1 MRQKKRAEEL
11 QEKRLAKLLPRCQR
25 APGASCLKDIQRALM
40 KNAYRRVEAVFD
52 DVARVYR
59 DSAQSAKDG
68 KDPELL
74 SSALCVQLCFEVM
87 VLTQRVKNEL
97 ELDVVAA
104 MTSRERVAVVSR
116 RCCSHTGGRRDVC
129 WGWCRVET

>member
-1 MRQKKRAEEL
+1 
-11 QEKRLAKLLPRCQR
+11 
-25 APGASCLKDIQRALM
+25 M

-59 DSAQSAKDG
+59 DSAQAAKDG

-87 VLTQRVKNEL
+87 E
-97 ELDVVAA
+97 DV
-104 MTSRERVAVVSR
+104 RSR
-116 RCCSHTGGRRDVC
+116 RPTSVPSLQYDSCPSDEVDVAHRPRRLSELVQS
-129 WGWCRVET
+129 GNLKLGN

>member
-1 MRQKKRAEEL
+1 MRAMRQKKRAEEL

-59 DSAQSAKDG
+59 DSAQAAKDG

-87 VLTQRVKNEL
+87 E
-97 ELDVVAA
+97 DVRSRRPVRCLHSMRLVAI
-104 MTSRERVAVVSR
+104 RRGRVAHRPR
-116 RCCSHTGGRRDVC
+116 RLLGLGLNGGPRR
-129 WGWCRVET
+129 

>member
-1 MRQKKRAEEL
+1 
-11 QEKRLAKLLPRCQR
+11 
-25 APGASCLKDIQRALM
+25 M

-59 DSAQSAKDG
+59 DSAQAAKDG

-87 VLTQRVKNEL
+87 E
-97 ELDVVAA
+97 DV
-104 MTSRERVAVVSR
+104 RSR
-116 RCCSHTGGRRDVC
+116 RPVGAFIRCDSCPSDEVDVAHRPRRPWELGLNGGRRPGNWPTKRPLSDPSP
-129 WGWCRVET
+129 GSRTLAELKA

>member
-1 MRQKKRAEEL
+1 MRAMRQKKRAEEL

-25 APGASCLKDIQRALM
+25 APGASCLKDIQRSLM

-59 DSAQSAKDG
+59 DSAQAAKDG

-87 VLTQRVKNEL
+87 E
-97 ELDVVAA
+97 DV
-104 MTSRERVAVVSR
+104 RSR
-116 RCCSHTGGRRDVC
+116 RPTSVPSRHRRDF
-129 WGWCRVET
+129 GS